1 MTGEPTTLTLPRVCD
16 PDEATLTVGDPV
28 PSRTP
33 TFTGPTI
40 VRDADTGEMIAASL
54 PFVGTARLRK
64 LLSGMEYTGVQR
76 AKNYRSKSQTFGFAP
91 RRPMI
96 RRESCAL
103 SAVASNRPDVQSA
116 LTELSDQCATTL
128 ASIAPEMVEADR
140 ETMESVLPEWRM
152 GEQKLWTSGVVN
164 KTAQLPYHRD
174 GFNFPT
180 WSAMP
185 VIRRG
190 VRGGHLHLPEYDLVM
205 PCQDGYAVYFAGH
218 QLVHGVTPI
227 ELKQKDGYR
236 YSVVFYALRGMK
248 DCYTYAVETAEGQRR
263 RSERERRMAER
274 LARGERGIPGRE
286 RRSKQ

>member
-1 MTGEPTTLTLPRVCD
+1 MTGEPTTLTLPRVCT
-16 PDEATLTVGDPV
+16 PDEASLMVGDPV
-28 PSRTP
+28 PNRTP

-40 VRDADTGEMIAASL
+40 IRDADTGEMIAASL
-54 PFVGTARLRK
+54 PFDGTARLRR
-64 LLSGMEYTGVQR
+64 LLPEMDYTGLQR
-76 AKNYRSKSQTFGFAP
+76 AKNYRSKSKTFGFAP
-91 RRPMI
+91 RRPLV
-96 RRESCAL
+96 RRESCSL
-103 SAVASNRPDVQSA
+103 SALASSRPDIQAA

-128 ASIAPEMVEADR
+128 TSIAPDTVETDR
-140 ETMESVLPEWRM
+140 ETMQAVLPEWRM
-152 GEQKLWTSGVVN
+152 GEEKLWTSGVVN

-190 VRGGHLHLPEYDLVM
+190 VRGGHLHLPEYDLVV

-227 ELKQKDGYR
+227 TLKQKDGYR

-248 DCYTYAVETAEGQRR
+248 DCYTYAVETAEGQRK

-274 LARGERGIPGRE
+274 LARGDRSIPGR
-286 RRSKQ
+286 RG